1 MNKRTKNF
9 LPTLIIA
16 LIILVSGLFVFVF
29 AKAEIRQLLRQKDY
43 LIVKINERNN
53 SIEMKTV
60 EVQKL
65 SSETRIVQLVE
76 LKLGMIKNQTKSEV
90 ITINGEKLN
99 QVKELIRLKYE

>member
-90 ITINGEKLN
+90 ITINREKLN